1 MASSRVVVASLLA
14 RRGLPACQRP
24 TAAIAAAA
32 AFRGLS
38 TSTAALGD
46 NEVALSIL
54 AAPVTAADMGS
65 KSPAGVE
72 GVGIVTAVGSKVKG
86 LAVHDWV
93 VPTTGSVPTFR
104 SAAKAKES
112 DLAKVPSDIPV
123 EFAACMGTALTAL
136 RLLSNV
142 KGGEY
147 VLQADA
153 DSPVGL
159 AVIQIAQARG
169 VGTINIVADAP
180 GFFDKAGLIKD
191 LGGDVVVKD
200 TYATGNAGFAKILSE
215 LPKPSL
221 ALAATEAGAAVVGKV
236 GGGAKATLYAAAG
249 ESGLKKATAAEIEV
263 AAGMFRSGALQLWVE
278 RHPFSDLSMALKE
291 ASEPFKTRKVVLMM
305 NELPKPKVDA
315 AKLSADFEKAFQKLK
330 A

>member
-1 MASSRVVVASLLA
+1 MASFRVVVASLLA
-14 RRGLPACQRP
+14 RRGVPSCQRS
-24 TAAIAAAA
+24 TAATAAAA
-32 AFRGLS
+32 YRGLS
-38 TSTAALGD
+38 TSAAALGD

-54 AAPVTAADMGS
+54 AAPVTAADMDS
-65 KSPAGVE
+65 KSPAGAE
-72 GVGIVTAVGSKVKG
+72 GVGIVTAVGSKVKD

-93 VPTTGSVPTFR
+93 VPTSGSVPTFR
-104 SAAKAKES
+104 SAAKAKEV

-136 RLLSNV
+136 RLLSGV

-159 AVIQIAQARG
+159 AVVQIAQARG
-169 VGTINIVADAP
+169 VGTINIVTDGP

-221 ALAATEAGAAVVGKV
+221 ALAATEAGSAVVGKV
-236 GGGAKATLYAAAG
+236 GMGLKANLYATAG
-249 ESGLKKATAAEIEV
+249 ESSLKKATASEIES
-263 AAGMFRSGALQLWVE
+263 AASMFRSGALQLWVE
-278 RHPFSDLSMALKE
+278 RHPLSDLPVALKE
-291 ASEPFKTRKVVLMM
+291 ASEPFKTRKVVVMI
-305 NELPKPKVDA
+305 NEPPRPKVDE